1 MMRSHPTK
9 AQRGV
14 ALITAI
20 LLVAI
25 ATVLAAKLT
34 WDNQV
39 SIRRTETSLA
49 LEQARFFAL
58 GAEAAAI
65 EILREDDNAYDN
77 KQEEW
82 NQVVPPVSVGYDDVI
97 LGQMQ
102 GTVTDAQ
109 GKLNINNLMPDPA
122 GNPDPVSVEI
132 FERLFQYLDIDT
144 ALVDLIIDWIDADTV
159 PQPRGAEDGI
169 YTGLDPGYRPANGYF
184 TTLTEL
190 RAVAGVD
197 AETYA
202 LLEPHLTA
210 IPAGRCGGT
219 AGITGVNMNFA
230 TPEVMAALHVDISP
244 NQAQSWAEERDNSG
258 WEDITEIINLPADI
272 AGSYAIVSSPCL
284 RLDVTVDVG
293 STVLTMY
300 SLLDRSGGNGNIVP
314 FVRAYGLD

>member
-1 MMRSHPTK
+1 MRAHP
-9 AQRGV
+9 ARQRGV

-39 SIRRTETSLA
+39 SMRRTETSLA

-65 EILREDDNAYDN
+65 EIMREDTNSYDN

-82 NQVVPPVSVGYDDVI
+82 NQVVPPVSVGYDEVV

-102 GTVTDAQ
+102 GNVTDIQ
-109 GKLNINNLMPDPA
+109 GKLNVNNLVPDPA
-122 GNPDPVSVEI
+122 GNPDQVSLEI
-132 FERLFQYLDIDT
+132 FERLFQYLDVDT
-144 ALVDLIIDWIDADTV
+144 AIVDAIVDWIDADTV

-169 YTGLDPGYRPANGYF
+169 YTGLDPGYRPANGH
-184 TTLTEL
+184 LTSISEL
-190 RAVAGVD
+190 RAIAGID
-197 AETYA
+197 EATYA

-210 IPAGRCGGT
+210 IPPGKCGAS
-219 AGITGVNMNFA
+219 AGIVGVNMNYA
-230 TPEVMAALHVDISP
+230 TPEVMAALHTDISP
-244 NQAQSWAEERDNSG
+244 TQAQSWAEERDNRG
-258 WEDITEIINLPADI
+258 WEDINEIFDLPSDI

-314 FVRAYGLD
+314 IVRAYGLD